1 MKNLFLALLLLCIFN
16 ISSTVYS
23 QSYYT
28 TQSKSCGSCGNEVS
42 ANSTVGMRCPH
53 CGVIWGREN
62 EHRTTTKKT
71 NSYNKSYNSSNY
83 NYSNSSNI
91 NNSKSYDM
99 TPAKTIVTASL
110 RKGASAKSELLFNI
124 PKDRN
129 VYIVGKKGNWYYV
142 SCPTYYADERYKKK
156 LYADLQKA
164 SFDEWFEIHRIVS
177 QIEKTEK
184 KGRYL
189 TDTQVLEIQSETS
202 GMKESPLKGYIH
214 SSSLRL
220 NR

>member
-1 MKNLFLALLLLCIFN
+1 MKKLFLALLLLCIFN

-28 TQSKSCGSCGNEVS
+28 TQSKSCGSCGKEVS

-53 CGVIWGREN
+53 CGVVWGREN
-62 EHRTTTKKT
+62 ERSTTKKT

-83 NYSNSSNI
+83 NYSNSNSN
-91 NNSKSYDM
+91 NNSYDM
-99 TPAKTIVTASL
+99 TPAKTITTASL
-110 RKGASAKSELLFNI
+110 RRKASAKSELLFNI

-142 SCPTYYADERYKKK
+142 SCPTSYADERYKKK

-184 KGRYL
+184 KGKYL
-189 TDTQVLEIQSETS
+189 TDAQALEIQSETS

-214 SSSLRL
+214 NSSLRVK
-220 NR
+220 R

>member
-1 MKNLFLALLLLCIFN
+1 MKKVFLALLLLCTFSM
-16 ISSTVYS
+16 SSVAYS

-28 TQSKSCGSCGNEVS
+28 TQSKSCGSCGKEVS
-42 ANSTVGMRCPH
+42 INSTVGMRCPH

-99 TPAKTIVTASL
+99 TPAKTITTASL

-129 VYIVGKKGNWYYV
+129 VYIVGKKAIGITFLAPLLMLMKDIKRNYM
-142 SCPTYYADERYKKK
+142 PIYKK
-156 LYADLQKA
+156 
-164 SFDEWFEIHRIVS
+164 
-177 QIEKTEK
+177 
-184 KGRYL
+184 
-189 TDTQVLEIQSETS
+189 QVLMN
-202 GMKESPLKGYIH
+202 GLRYIE
-214 SSSLRL
+214 
-220 NR
+220 